1 MCKSR
6 VAKSLAILLVGM
18 SIAGS
23 VLGSGQQDASAQT
36 VLPAC
41 QYATRGNFFLSPRFE
56 HDSTIFWAA
65 RSSLWRSLD
74 GGQTWLLVYQA
85 DPDPRPVDI
94 RQFAMVSNQGMPGL
108 TLFLG
113 VDDRF
118 FHQYSLWRSDDTGA
132 TWHEATA
139 ACSSPTATFSE
150 CPWFSLRAAGE
161 GPVLFQPRFWYGG
174 PPPPYG
180 IARSSDGGMTWDQVW
195 DETSVFEVELSPDFN
210 NDGNAFAVLLEH
222 SASLDSSMIA
232 SRDGGDT
239 WQAIDDELC
248 DRNFWYSD
256 LVMSPNFARDA
267 TLLFSMYK
275 NSLFIS
281 RDAGQSWQAIFPNGS
296 TPVCDY
302 SSVFLGL
309 TPRFAPGYPDDP
321 TIYVATEAGLFA
333 SHDDGQSWQQMTR
346 TYTVLDFAI
355 GWRSGERVDVAS
367 RAAIEADRSSV
378 PSLNLTNPQVFL
390 PLVPVDGGSAGI
402 RPYTLLLQAS
412 PVDII
417 YNSYTY
423 RSDDGGV
430 TWRCIEPPRVQK
442 RAYLPVLLKAQ

>member
-1 MCKSR
+1 
-6 VAKSLAILLVGM
+6 
-18 SIAGS
+18 
-23 VLGSGQQDASAQT
+23 
-36 VLPAC
+36 
-41 QYATRGNFFLSPRFE
+41 
-56 HDSTIFWAA
+56 
-65 RSSLWRSLD
+65 
-74 GGQTWLLVYQA
+74 
-85 DPDPRPVDI
+85 
-94 RQFAMVSNQGMPGL
+94 
-108 TLFLG
+108 
-113 VDDRF
+113 
-118 FHQYSLWRSDDTGA
+118 
-132 TWHEATA
+132 
-139 ACSSPTATFSE
+139 
-150 CPWFSLRAAGE
+150 
-161 GPVLFQPRFWYGG
+161 
-174 PPPPYG
+174 
-180 IARSSDGGMTWDQVW
+180 MTWDQVW

-302 SSVFLGL
+302 SSGFLESA
-309 TPRFAPGYPDDP
+309 PRFAPGYPDDP
-321 TIYVATEAGLFA
+321 TIYVATVTGLFV
-333 SHDDGQSWQQMTR
+333 SHDDGQSWRQMVAMSN
-346 TYTVLDFAI
+346 VLDFAI
-355 GWRSGERVDVAS
+355 GWRSGGRVDVAG
-367 RAAIEADRSSV
+367 RAAVEAKQGSM
-378 PSLNLTNPQVFL
+378 PSLNQIDPQVFL
-390 PLVPVDGGSAGI
+390 PLVAIDGVSAWT
-402 RPYTLLLQAS
+402 RPYTVLLQGW
-412 PVDII
+412 PVGM

>member
-6 VAKSLAILLVGM
+6 VAKSLAILLVDVT
-18 SIAGS
+18 IACS
-23 VLGSGQQDASAQT
+23 VLGSGRGNASAQT

-41 QYATRGNFFLSPRFE
+41 QIETSGNFFLSPRFE

-85 DPDPRPVDI
+85 DADPRPVDI
-94 RQFAMVSNQGMPGL
+94 RQFAMVPNQGMPGL

-113 VDDRF
+113 VNDRF
-118 FHQYSLWRSDDTGA
+118 YHQYSLWRSDDTGA

-302 SSVFLGL
+302 SSGFLESA
-309 TPRFAPGYPDDP
+309 PRFAPGYPDDP
-321 TIYVATEAGLFA
+321 TIYVATVTGLFV
-333 SHDDGQSWQQMTR
+333 SHDDGQSWRQMVAMSN
-346 TYTVLDFAI
+346 VLDFAI
-355 GWRSGERVDVAS
+355 GWRSGGRVDVAG
-367 RAAIEADRSSV
+367 RAAVEAKQGSM
-378 PSLNLTNPQVFL
+378 PSLNQIDPQVFL
-390 PLVPVDGGSAGI
+390 PLVAIDGVSAWTK
-402 RPYTLLLQAS
+402 PYTVLLQGW
-412 PVDII
+412 PVGM